1 MPDARSTGDNHRV
14 FAVVLAAGGSSR
26 FGSTKQLETID
37 GVSLVAH
44 AAKLA
49 RSVCGDNTILVTGHD
64 SAIVAESAGDAARF
78 VIVNDHHAEGMSS
91 SIVAATNALAHTA
104 AGILLILADQP
115 LITARHL
122 QAILDNWSGNEAE
135 IIATAF
141 ADTAGP
147 PVLFPS
153 GTFPALTRLTGDQG
167 ARSVLKDKRFTLK
180 TTQFEDAAV
189 DIDTPRD
196 LADLSKKVREQLR
209 GVPRRK

>member
-1 MPDARSTGDNHRV
+1 MPNARSTGDNHRV

-37 GVSLVAH
+37 GVSLVAR
-44 AAKLA
+44 AAQLA

-64 SAIVAESAGDAARF
+64 SATVAKSAGEAARF
-78 VIVNDHHAEGMSS
+78 VIVNDHYAKGMSS
-91 SIVAATNALAHTA
+91 SIVAATSALAQTA

-115 LITARHL
+115 LVTADHL
-122 QAILDNWSGNEAE
+122 QAMLDNWSGSETE
-135 IIATAF
+135 IVATGF
-141 ADTAGP
+141 ADTSGP

-167 ARSVLKDKRFTLK
+167 ARSVLQDKRFTLK
-180 TTQFEDAAV
+180 TIQFEDARV

-196 LADLSKKVREQLR
+196 LADLSKKVRGCSR
-209 GVPRRK
+209 F